1 MLVHKFTKK
10 NYEFSK
16 YKYFYGKFNTV
27 KRKYIFPLFLVFQ
40 IIFLKIIAFFP
51 EAVERFYSN
60 GMYIWIS
67 KISRISLGKIPFSV
81 GDVFYGIVI
90 LYTIIFIWKT
100 RKNWK
105 SHWKYNFLKVTSF
118 ISIAYF
124 LFHILWGL
132 NYYRQP
138 LFEKMNIKRDY
149 TNEDLFAFTEK
160 LIAKTNE
167 VHYTITKNKKLKV
180 TNPYS
185 QNAIFKMSQN
195 GYDNLSQ
202 QYLFFQYQT
211 PSIKKSLISLPLTY
225 MGFGGY
231 LNPFTNEAQVNDKL
245 PMYGFPNV
253 VCHEMAHQIG
263 FGSESECNFIGF
275 LASIKN
281 EDLYFQYS
289 ASSNALRYCM
299 ANIGMKDEAKF
310 KLLKAKI
317 NPGIIENYKES
328 DLFWEQYDTII
339 DKGFHAFYDQF
350 LKFNQQKDGMES
362 YSKFIDLL
370 VNYYGQ
376 GNSF

>member
-1 MLVHKFTKK
+1 
-10 NYEFSK
+10 
-16 YKYFYGKFNTV
+16 V
-27 KRKYIFPLFLVFQ
+27 KRKYILPLFLVFQ

-51 EAVERFYSN
+51 EVVERFYSN
-60 GMYIWIS
+60 GMYVWIS

-81 GDVFYGIVI
+81 GDIFYGIVI
-90 LYTIIFIWKT
+90 LYGIIFIWKT

-105 SHWKYNFLKVTSF
+105 THWKDNFLKVTSF
-118 ISIAYF
+118 LSVAYL

-167 VHYTITKNKKLKV
+167 IQFEITKNKNLKV

-185 QNAIFKMSQN
+185 QDSIFKITQN
-195 GYDNLSQ
+195 GYDNLSR
-202 QYLFFQYQT
+202 QYAFFNYQT

-231 LNPFTNEAQVNDKL
+231 LNPFTNEAQVNEKL

-263 FGSESECNFIGF
+263 YGSESECNFIGF
-275 LASIKN
+275 LASTKN
-281 EDLYFQYS
+281 DNLYFQYS
-289 ASSNALRYCM
+289 AYANALRYCM
-299 ANIGMKDEAKF
+299 ANIGMKDEVKF
-310 KLLKAKI
+310 KVFKAKI
-317 NPGIIENYKES
+317 NPGIIANYKES
-328 DLFWEQYDTII
+328 DMFWEQYDTFI

-350 LKFNQQKDGMES
+350 LKFNQQKDGIES
-362 YSKFIDLL
+362 YSKVVDLL
-370 VNYYGQ
+370 VNYYGE
-376 GNSF
+376 GKSF